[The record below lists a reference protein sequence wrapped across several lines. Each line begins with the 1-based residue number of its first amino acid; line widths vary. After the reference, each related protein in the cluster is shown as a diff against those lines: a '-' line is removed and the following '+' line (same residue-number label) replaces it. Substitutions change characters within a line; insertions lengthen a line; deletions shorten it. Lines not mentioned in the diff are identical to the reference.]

1 MGMRFIVGTATGAL
15 ATSTDDEIHAKQQ
28 TDRLE
33 DDYRRERF
41 SRREY
46 EAWKKQI
53 EGGSMIFWLSR
64 RSIVTLPVMLAKIL
78 DNGGHTARY
87 RCS

>member
-1 MGMRFIVGTATGAL
+1 MVGTATGAL
-15 ATSTDDEIHAKQQ
+15 ATGTGYEIHAKQQ
-28 TDRLE
+28 MDRLE

-53 EGGSMIFWLSR
+53 EGGSIIFWLGR
-64 RSIVTLPVMLAKIL
+64 RSIVTLPEMLAKIL
-78 DNGGHTARY
+78 DNGGHMARY